1 MGCRL
6 GGTVPR
12 LRSVVLGCILLSAMT
27 AGAQAPVTL
36 QEAAERFDAAQA
48 KVTTLQA
55 PFSLTIR
62 RALLKTPTVTKGTL
76 YLQGSE
82 FVHFSFAPPEDL
94 ILHLTP
100 KALVS
105 YSPAAG
111 VGEML
116 KIGFIR
122 NANRQFLGLGQKL
135 SYLSDYFKISLA
147 DGKEVKG
154 TLQFTL
160 LPRSLS
166 VKKRMEALYLWVDK
180 DSYLPRQVNWVE
192 RGGDSWLLELG
203 PLVTNQPLPA
213 AVTGFKVP
221 PDVPLKDEF
230 SFFATRK

>member
-1 MGCRL
+1 MVRWRRAFLSGCLALAGL
-6 GGTVPR
+6 G
-12 LRSVVLGCILLSAMT
+12 L
-27 AGAQAPVTL
+27 GAQGLSV

-48 KVTTLQA
+48 KVNTLQA

-62 RALLKTPTVTKGTL
+62 RVLLKTPTVTKGTV

-100 KALVS
+100 KALIS

-111 VGEML
+111 SGEML
-116 KIGFIR
+116 KIGIIK
-122 NANRQFLGLGQKL
+122 NANRKFLGLGQKL
-135 SYLSDYFKISLA
+135 SYLSDYFKISLD
-147 DGKEVKG
+147 DGKDVKG
-154 TLQFTL
+154 TYQFTL

-166 VKKRMEALYLWVDK
+166 VKKRMQMVALWVDK
-180 DSYLPRQVNWVE
+180 ETFLPRQVNWVE

-203 PLVTNQPLPA
+203 PLVTNQALPA
-213 AVTGFKVP
+213 SVTGFKVP
-221 PDVPLKDEF
+221 AGIPLKEEF

>member
-1 MGCRL
+1 MGGLSLAARI
-6 GGTVPR
+6 
-12 LRSVVLGCILLSAMT
+12 LGCVLVGALGL
-27 AGAQAPVTL
+27 GAQSPVTV

-76 YLQGSE
+76 FLQGSD
-82 FVHFSFAPPEDL
+82 FIHFSFAPPEDL

-111 VGEML
+111 VGEMI

-122 NANRQFLGLGQKL
+122 NADRKFLGLGQKL
-135 SYLSDYFKISLA
+135 SYLSDYFKISVEEA
-147 DGKEVKG
+147 KDVKG
-154 TLQFTL
+154 TFQFTL
-160 LPRSLS
+160 SPRSLS
-166 VKKRMEALYLWVDK
+166 VKKRMEVLYIWVDK

-221 PDVPLKDEF
+221 PGVPLKEEF